1 VQWDTS
7 DDDWL
12 EGCGEQ
18 IYRLLIC
25 GHGGGLNAERQRDQ
39 VFLDLDFRR
48 SRNSTLIAFVRF
60 RITTQRA

>member
-1 VQWDTS
+1 LVQWDTS

-25 GHGGGLNAERQRDQ
+25 GHGGGLNPERQRDQ

-48 SRNSTLIAFVRF
+48 SRNSKLIA
-60 RITTQRA
+60 